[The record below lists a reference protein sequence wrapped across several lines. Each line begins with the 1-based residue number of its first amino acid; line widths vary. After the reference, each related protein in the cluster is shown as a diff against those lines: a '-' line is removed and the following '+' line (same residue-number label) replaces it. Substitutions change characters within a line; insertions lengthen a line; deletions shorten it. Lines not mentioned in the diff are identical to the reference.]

1 MLGYKSSTTIYG
13 GAHMTVCVGYEVVN
27 GQKYV
32 YVSDAHHINYVRN
45 VFNLDQE
52 NDFIATVRITEQ

>member
-1 MLGYKSSTTIYG
+1 
-13 GAHMTVCVGYEVVN
+13 MTVCVGYEVVN

-32 YVSDAHHINYVRN
+32 YVSDAQHSNYVRN